1 MTIYQA
7 MQLNVKNLKAA
18 ISDAPT
24 KKDKHRYIAA
34 MILRNIFCLA
44 FCIIFITFFT
54 TLFGNENSS
63 VGIIGLLAVL
73 SLRFTDLDFN
83 IKQSTLAL
91 IASFVICAI
100 APHLANIVPSGFGL
114 LINFSALLLILILTS
129 HQVSYA
135 NLYSWLYSLMGKR
148 CQRKQLYSADY
159 CHDGCSHL
167 YSTCL
172 LSLSLSTNDET

>member
-18 ISDAPT
+18 ISDTPT

-100 APHLANIVPSGFGL
+100 APHLANIVPLG
-114 LINFSALLLILILTS
+114 
-129 HQVSYA
+129 Y
-135 NLYSWLYSLMGKR
+135 
-148 CQRKQLYSADY
+148 
-159 CHDGCSHL
+159 
-167 YSTCL
+167 
-172 LSLSLSTNDET
+172 

>member
-18 ISDAPT
+18 ISDTPT

-83 IKQSTLAL
+83 IKQSTLAPNCQFCNMCYCSAFSQYSPIGL
-91 IASFVICAI
+91 WVI
-100 APHLANIVPSGFGL
+100 NKF
-114 LINFSALLLILILTS
+114 
-129 HQVSYA
+129 
-135 NLYSWLYSLMGKR
+135 
-148 CQRKQLYSADY
+148 
-159 CHDGCSHL
+159 
-167 YSTCL
+167 
-172 LSLSLSTNDET
+172 